1 MTIAYDDIFS
11 AALSLLPGSRA
22 ILAEHLLKSLDADSQ
37 QEVDAL
43 WEIEAEKRV
52 AEVEQGKVEIVS
64 RQQVFRKLGSRGK

>member
-1 MTIAYDDIFS
+1 M
-11 AALSLLPGSRA
+11 
-22 ILAEHLLKSLDADSQ
+22 
-37 QEVDAL
+37 